1 MSGAGGTTLTE
12 PMTLVT
18 FALQG
23 VADGTLLTITEA
35 GYDPLSLESRAQA
48 LVAEGHD
55 WTWECRLIVGYLAR

>member
-1 MSGAGGTTLTE
+1 
-12 PMTLVT
+12 MTLVT

-35 GYDPLSLESRAQA
+35 GFDPLSLESRAQA